1 MEHYCHLNGFTFS
14 CRFFL
19 LRFAHKFEINHFRVL
34 VLRFIHSMINT
45 QFWYIFGFV
54 LNGEP
59 SFFFFFLVLSKENH
73 QLFLTAIRLTSLL
86 FFLLPFLF
94 CFREAAMKYGQELVR
109 FPNITLQITYCL
121 SYLSGSFLANKSAGS

>member
-1 MEHYCHLNGFTFS
+1 MEHYCHMSGFTFT

-34 VLRFIHSMINT
+34 VLRFIHTMRNT

-59 SFFFFFLVLSKENH
+59 SLLFFGSK
-73 QLFLTAIRLTSLL
+73 QGKSSFLTAIRLTSL
-86 FFLLPFLF
+86 FY
-94 CFREAAMKYGQELVR
+94 CYR
-109 FPNITLQITYCL
+109 FDFVLEKQQ
-121 SYLSGSFLANKSAGS
+121 